1 MFFRENL
8 PFIEEFITELDQ
20 NLRAHSPE
28 KKGLSHKQKGFLSFC
43 LMGIFVTNSVCWARF
58 ERASL
63 GGYAVGAL
71 SWMFRHAPIP
81 WDLLLHMGIRI
92 ILRKYNIKNGV
103 LVVDDTDHKRSKVT
117 SRIHRAYKVFDKKT
131 NGYFNGQTIVFLIL
145 VSESITIP
153 VGFAFYS
160 PDPAWKAWKKEDK
173 RLIAL
178 GVAKKCRP
186 PEPTRPPEHPT
197 KEQIAINLMEDFA
210 HYHSEFKVKSVNG
223 DNHYSTSYFMN
234 KAEELFDCQT
244 LGSMKANQN
253 VCFRGKTMAVRDYFK
268 INLPIKRKLK
278 IRGGEE
284 EEVFVA
290 SARLDVPS
298 HGKKRF
304 VIALRYTDQD
314 EFTYVCASNLT
325 WRTIDILETWTLR
338 WLVEVFIEDFKVY
351 EGWGQLAKQQGVE
364 GSSRS
369 LVLSLLCDLAL
380 FLHPSQEASIEN
392 KRPAFTVGSL
402 LRKVRTQALLLFLK
416 TLIVCEEGHQKLEL
430 LVQKINEV
438 FELKPSTKHMSGRN
452 LGRMEPTPSL
462 KRRAVIP

>member
-1 MFFRENL
+1 
-8 PFIEEFITELDQ
+8 
-20 NLRAHSPE
+20 
-28 KKGLSHKQKGFLSFC
+28 
-43 LMGIFVTNSVCWARF
+43 
-58 ERASL
+58 
-63 GGYAVGAL
+63 
-71 SWMFRHAPIP
+71 
-81 WDLLLHMGIRI
+81 
-92 ILRKYNIKNGV
+92 
-103 LVVDDTDHKRSKVT
+103 
-117 SRIHRAYKVFDKKT
+117 
-131 NGYFNGQTIVFLIL
+131 
-145 VSESITIP
+145 
-153 VGFAFYS
+153 
-160 PDPAWKAWKKEDK
+160 
-173 RLIAL
+173 
-178 GVAKKCRP
+178 
-186 PEPTRPPEHPT
+186 
-197 KEQIAINLMEDFA
+197 
-210 HYHSEFKVKSVNG
+210 
-223 DNHYSTSYFMN
+223 
-234 KAEELFDCQT
+234 
-244 LGSMKANQN
+244 
-253 VCFRGKTMAVRDYFK
+253 MAVRDYFK

-325 WRTIDILETWTLR
+325 WRTIDILEAWTLR

-416 TLIVCEEGHQKLEL
+416 TLVVCEEGQQKLEL
-430 LVQKINEV
+430 LAQKIEEV
-438 FELKPSTKHMSGRN
+438 FELKPSTKHMSGRK
-452 LGRMEPTPSL
+452 LGRMEPSPSL
-462 KRRAVIP
+462 KRWAATP